1 MRVLYYHQHFSTPQ
15 GSSGLRSY
23 HMAKALVK
31 KGHQVT
37 MVCGS
42 YQGASSGL
50 AGSFNHGHRVGLVE
64 GLTVV
69 EFELPYSNYDN
80 FWRRSWTFLR
90 FAWRSI
96 GVLFEQDYDLIFATT
111 TPLTAGIP
119 GIIGRWLLG
128 KPFVFEVRDLWPELP
143 KAMGVIRNPLV
154 LSALG
159 ALEWL
164 SYHSAHHCIGLA
176 PGICKGIERRGLLSD
191 RVSLVPNGCD
201 LDLFQPGPIPRCPEN
216 IPGVKAGQVV
226 AAFTGAH
233 GLANRLDG
241 ILDAAAEL
249 KRRGRTDI
257 CLVFIGDGR
266 CKPQLIVR
274 AQREN
279 LDNCLF
285 LNPVSKTQLTHWLCQ
300 SIQIGLMVLDN
311 IPAFYY
317 GTSPNKFFDYIAS
330 GLPVVNNYPGW
341 LAELITTHHCGLA
354 VPPDQP
360 VAFAEALIQLAD
372 HPDQRLQMGARA
384 RQLAEQHFSR
394 ANLAQ
399 EWIEVLEITYKRLR
413 PTSTS

>member
-23 HMAKALVK
+23 HMAQALAK
-31 KGHQVT
+31 RGHRVT

-50 AGSFNHGHRVGLVE
+50 TGDFKNGYRTGVVE
-64 GLTVV
+64 GVTVI

-90 FAWRSI
+90 FAWQSI
-96 GVLFEQDYDLIFATT
+96 GLLFNQGYDLIFATS

-143 KAMGVIRNPLV
+143 KAMGVIRNPMV
-154 LSALG
+154 LSAMA

-176 PGICKGIERRGLLSD
+176 PGICKGIERRGVASD

-201 LDLFQPGPIPRCPEN
+201 LDLFQPGLTAKRPEN
-216 IPGVKAGQVV
+216 IPGVKPGQVV

-233 GLANRLDG
+233 GLANGLDA
-241 ILDAAAEL
+241 ILDAAVEL
-249 KRRGRTDI
+249 KQRSRTDI

-266 CKPQLIVR
+266 CKPQLR
-274 AQREN
+274 ARARQEN

-285 LNPVSKTQLTHWLCQ
+285 LDPVSKTQLTRWLAE

-311 IPAFYY
+311 VPAFYY

-330 GLPVVNNYPGW
+330 GLPVINNYPGW

-372 HPDQRLQMGARA
+372 HPDQRQQMGGRA
-384 RQLAEQHFSR
+384 RHLAEQYFSR

-399 EWIEVLEITYKRLR
+399 QWVDILET
-413 PTSTS
+413 TCGT